1 MMLKDTEAPQR
12 TNKINLEPDV
22 KGLTNPPKN
31 FGRIS
36 NIFASVVE
44 PQ

>member
-1 MMLKDTEAPQR
+1 MLKDTEAPQR
-12 TNKINLEPDV
+12 MNKINLEPEI
-22 KGLTNPPKN
+22 KGPSNSSKN

-36 NIFASVVE
+36 NIFASVIE